1 MSVRILYLSRT
12 SPLPATGGAP
22 VRVDSIW
29 QTLKGL
35 FGNGVTLAVL
45 GDKPK
50 PDVRRVLRAQGVKF
64 FPPRRETSLD
74 KVRRYVSAYASGRCI
89 VATRFLS
96 PRRVAR
102 VVRYVKSLSPDVVI
116 LGDTELAELIEPIKS
131 STGAK
136 VVCDTHNV
144 WSLLHE
150 RVATQSR
157 TLSGRVQHT
166 LLKKNMLGI
175 EQRLMKLADV
185 VWATSD
191 TDAGHYRDVLKLKR
205 VHTVPNVI
213 DVDRYVPHAGGEPG
227 AIVFTGFMR
236 YWPNEDAALRLVEI
250 SKRLASENIP
260 HHVYLVGKAPTDALK
275 NAAKG
280 VSTVTV
286 TGFVPD
292 VQVYLGKASV
302 VAVPLMSGSGT
313 KIKILEALASGKAVL
328 TTPIGAE
335 GMTLSEAAVIVGDEE
350 AFYSEL
356 KAMLHDPARC
366 EKLGNAGREWVERY
380 GSRQSLARRIAVAM
394 PVEVRERMLA

>member
-35 FGNGVTLAVL
+35 FGTDVSLAVL

-50 PDVRRVLRAQGVKF
+50 PDVRQVLRAQGVKF
-64 FPPRRETSLD
+64 FPPRRETPLD
-74 KVRRYVSAYASGRCI
+74 KIRRYVSAYSSGRCI

-96 PRRVAR
+96 ERRIRR
-102 VVRYVKSLSPDVVI
+102 VVRYVQQLSPDVVI
-116 LGDTELAELIEPIKS
+116 LGDTELAELISPIKS
-131 STGAK
+131 ATGAK
-136 VVCDTHNV
+136 VICDTHNV

-150 RVATQSR
+150 RVAKQSR
-157 TLSGRVQHT
+157 TLSGRVQHK
-166 LLKKNMLGI
+166 LLRKNMLGI
-175 EQRLMKLADV
+175 EQRLLKLADV

-191 TDAGHYRDVLKLKR
+191 TDAGHYREVLKLPR

-213 DVDRYVPHAGGEPG
+213 DVDRYEPHPGGEAG

-236 YWPNEDAALRLVEI
+236 YWPNEDAALRLVGI

-260 HHVYLVGKAPTDALK
+260 HHVYLVGKAPTDTLK
-275 NAAKG
+275 SAAKG
-280 VSTVTV
+280 VSSVTV

-292 VQVYLGKASV
+292 VQVYLNKASV

-313 KIKILEALASGKAVL
+313 KIKILEALASAKAVL

-335 GMTLSEAAVIVGDEE
+335 GMTVSEAAVIVGDED
-350 AFYSEL
+350 AFYTEL
-356 KAMLHDPARC
+356 KSMLNDPARC
-366 EKLGNAGREWVERY
+366 ERIGLAGREWVEQY
-380 GSRQSLARRIAVAM
+380 GSRQALARRIAVAM
-394 PVEVRERMLA
+394 PVEVREKMLT